1 MQYKIATLALG
12 AALALA
18 ATTGAR
24 AGNATPNDFR
34 IGGYFVHFDSSA
46 SDITGPYTVPG
57 LGTSVN
63 STTTLYLG
71 YVRTLSSHFAV
82 EFAFGWPP
90 VTHAVA
96 RGPAT
101 VGSVPYNGQE
111 IATVRWL
118 SPTVLFEYNF
128 FSPTTRF
135 RPFVGVGVNYTYFY
149 DRSVTAAGNAVSGGP
164 TSLSMPSSFGPA
176 VTAGVNYHLN
186 RHWHIVASYSVAQV
200 NTTLTT
206 DTAGVFRSSHVH
218 FWPNAV
224 VLSVGYSFGDF

>member
-1 MQYKIATLALG
+1 MQHKIATLALG
-12 AALALA
+12 TALALA

-24 AGNATPNDFR
+24 ADNAHLNDIR
-34 IGGYFVHFDSSA
+34 IGGYFVHFASSA

-57 LGTSVN
+57 LNTRIRN
-63 STTTLYLG
+63 TTTLYLG
-71 YVRTLSSHFAV
+71 YVRTISSHFAV

-96 RGPAT
+96 KGPAA
-101 VGSVPYNGQE
+101 VGSVPFNGQE

-128 FSPTTRF
+128 FNPDARW

-149 DRSVTAAGNAVSGGP
+149 DRSTTAAGAAVSGGP
-164 TSLSMPSSFGPA
+164 TKIFMPSSVGPA
-176 VTAGVNYHLN
+176 VTAGVKYNLN
-186 RHWHIVASYSVAQV
+186 SRWHIVASYSVAQV

-206 DTAGVFRSSHVH
+206 DTAGVFRSSKIH
-218 FWPNAV
+218 FWPNAA
-224 VLSVGYSFGDF
+224 VLSVGYSF